1 MWVATPVLLLVVG
14 VRIPLLPEVAAAILE
29 PRRVAI
35 SPRARL
41 PRTRVVL
48 GNTTEI
54 DLAERT
60 CSVLDIE
67 RRQRTLHWERVV
79 VAWGSVARLLSVPGV
94 ADHAKGFKSIAEAI
108 YLRDH
113 VLRQLELAEQASD
126 PAERAA
132 IATFVVVG
140 AGYTGTEVVG
150 QGQLLTRDALRQ
162 FPGLRSDEVR
172 WLLLDL
178 APCVLPGPNPRLSA
192 PAERVL
198 RRRGVDVRLPETY
211 PFAV

>member
-1 MWVATPVLLLVVG
+1 LVAVSL
-14 VRIPLLPEVAAAILE
+14 
-29 PRRVAI
+29 
-35 SPRARL
+35 RARL

-48 GNTTEI
+48 GNSTEI
-54 DLAERT
+54 DLAEST

-67 RRQRTLHWERVV
+67 RRQRTLHWDRVV
-79 VAWGSVARLLSVPGV
+79 VACGSVTRLLSVPGV
-94 ADHAKGFKSIAEAI
+94 AEGFKSIAEAI

-113 VLRQLELAEQASD
+113 VLSQLE
-126 PAERAA
+126 PAEGRA
-132 IATFVVVG
+132 IQPRTTFVVVG

-178 APCVLPGPNPRLSA
+178 APRLLPGLNPRLSA
-192 PAERVL
+192 PAGVL